1 MGPLNRGREVAEV
14 SRSSLIDLSLSCSSA
29 MAHKSKKA
37 PRNFVA
43 VAMAKR
49 YGGGSKV
56 MKDRRAPRGGNRNLQ
71 REYREDF

>member
-1 MGPLNRGREVAEV
+1 
-14 SRSSLIDLSLSCSSA
+14 

-49 YGGGSKV
+49 YSGGIKV

-71 REYREDF
+71 REYREEF